1 MGKWK
6 RLKEAFRLSENLK
19 EYHLGI
25 YWHIGEGERWGTD
38 NSISRMSRIGQGDGL
53 WIHRESGEIGAGWI
67 GIHHGFLAATK
78 GSRGWVG
85 GKQLPKKKVLL
96 KDY

>member
-53 WIHRESGEIGAGWI
+53 WIHRESGEIGAG
-67 GIHHGFLAATK
+67 
-78 GSRGWVG
+78 
-85 GKQLPKKKVLL
+85 
-96 KDY
+96 